1 MKIMLKALASCLL
14 PAAVLAADPA
24 LASPDKVTL
33 DCASIYEHNLD
44 RMGRLSLNMPL
55 HGAGADI
62 LNTYRDR
69 LCYLGEDVSQAAAGQ
84 GLTMTSGI
92 HPLSNVALI
101 AANKP
106 RPDGEGEPEAAIV
119 LLQAEGKTLNR
130 RVLATSAFDADP
142 AISIESFHIGGY
154 DELRNLAYIEA
165 HTGANSSSIFTLDMV
180 ALLQGETPRAKFF
193 AYGRVVYVDGHYS
206 GMHWSGSGDVVVSR
220 TKIVEGEGR
229 VEYFLKLSKDGKEIC
244 QVSPEYRRDCMK

>member
-1 MKIMLKALASCLL
+1 MKIVLKALAYLLL
-14 PAAVLAADPA
+14 PAAALVAAPA
-24 LASPDKVTL
+24 LASSDNVTL
-33 DCASIYEHNLD
+33 NCASIYEHDLD

-55 HGAGADI
+55 HGPGADI

-130 RVLATSAFDADP
+130 RVLATSAFDVDP

-193 AYGRVVYVDGHYS
+193 AYGRVVYVDGHYFGMNVS
-206 GMHWSGSGDVVVSR
+206 GPGDVVVSR

-244 QVSPEYRRDCMK
+244 EVSPEYRRDCMK

>member
-1 MKIMLKALASCLL
+1 MLKALACCLL
-14 PAAVLAADPA
+14 PAAVLAAGPV
-24 LASPDKVTL
+24 LASPDKVRL
-33 DCASIYEHNLD
+33 DCASIYEHLD

-55 HGAGADI
+55 HGPGADI

-101 AANKP
+101 AANKL
-106 RPDGEGEPEAAIV
+106 RPDDGDTEAAIV
-119 LLQAEGKTLNR
+119 LIQAEGDAIQRL
-130 RVLATSAFDADP
+130 VLVSTAMDP
-142 AISIESFHIGGY
+142 ELKVEDFHIGGY

-193 AYGRVVYVDGHYS
+193 AYGRVVYVDGHYFGTS
-206 GMHWSGSGDVVVSR
+206 WSGPGDVVVSR

-229 VEYFLKLSKDGKEIC
+229 VEHFLKLGKDGKEIC
-244 QVSPEYRRDCMK
+244 EVSPESRRDCMK

>member
-1 MKIMLKALASCLL
+1 MKIVLKALAYLLL
-14 PAAVLAADPA
+14 PAAALVAAPA
-24 LASPDKVTL
+24 LASPDNVTL
-33 DCASIYEHNLD
+33 NCASIYEHDLD

-55 HGAGADI
+55 HGPGADI

-106 RPDGEGEPEAAIV
+106 RPDGGDPEAAIV
-119 LLQAEGKTLNR
+119 LIQTEGNAIHRL
-130 RVLATSAFDADP
+130 VLVSTAMDP
-142 AISIESFHIGGY
+142 ELKVEGFHIGGY

-193 AYGRVVYVDGHYS
+193 AYGRVVYVDGHYF
-206 GMHWSGSGDVVVSR
+206 GMSGSGPGDVVVSR

-244 QVSPEYRRDCMK
+244 EVSPENRRDCMH

>member
-1 MKIMLKALASCLL
+1 MKIMLKALASLLL
-14 PAAVLAADPA
+14 PAAVLVADSA
-24 LASPDKVTL
+24 VASPHERKE
-33 DCASIYEHNLD
+33 DCAANYALYGYTGIALPLNGGTILD
-44 RMGRLSLNMPL
+44 
-55 HGAGADI
+55 
-62 LNTYRDR
+62 TYRNQI
-69 LCYLGEDVSQAAAGQ
+69 CYMGEDVTQAAAGYD
-84 GLTMTSGI
+84 LSLTSGI
-92 HPLSNVALI
+92 NGIFTGGKVALI

-106 RPDGEGEPEAAIV
+106 RYDGEGEPESAIV

-180 ALLQGETPRAKFF
+180 ALLQGETPKAKFF